1 MSASDEIKD
10 AIVDYYDM
18 TGVKGSKASD
28 WKRVDKRTLPSG
40 ESFRMFENKKLKR
53 AVFTIGDDEEVA
65 ILESDDI
72 IYGMS
77 PADPMMVNQYG
88 AGNYVISFETKDRFF
103 RQGHIY
109 DQHQEGIL
117 RDLFNLPANINEDS
131 ENMFSYQASDYSDL
145 TIHMVLKK
153 LGFQYSRELSDFL
166 TNHIAPPQR
175 SAAQARNAS
184 PMLPPFL
191 NPNYSAPLA
200 PASTPAPA
208 PTPSSKAVRP
218 VNKMPGQVF
227 AAQQAQAASN
237 QRAMMA
243 QIGQMAAQLGAT
255 GGVQIGNVHIPAAPI
270 GNMQPLVGPGSAPPL
285 PPSGMFNA
293 PGMAAAMPMM
303 AAQWPELANLQPAV
317 QAAFITQRMQNL
329 QGLDQADPS
338 WIDKDDLEKLFFRHR
353 GQQFT
358 IQIERSNV
366 IWMIYEVADQGG
378 YVLEDLFLEPNE
390 ELHEIMD
397 SWGILDQMDY
407 DEHEL
412 EIIDD
417 RQAYPTPYDL
427 PVPAYQPQA
436 FTPPPPPQQPRAPM
450 VGPAA
455 MNARAGSF
463 TPVQAQAP
471 AAVAP
476 PAPPPGNA
484 SAMIRNDAG
493 DKWPEFCKEVWD
505 TYEANKSNLPLDLT
519 WYDRYRDREAQIT
532 GLGYE
537 FQLVEYNGVRV
548 LMGYLGRNGEIIENI
563 DLPSAVLDEL
573 LKEWGGEWNIDDAT
587 QLIYKRKGVDE
598 HGFSFSAQ
606 DLWEEVK
613 PFLDSEGWKEA
624 Q

>member
-1 MSASDEIKD
+1 MSASDVIKD
-10 AIVDYYDM
+10 VIVDYYDM
-18 TGVKGSKASD
+18 TGIKGSKASD
-28 WKRVDKRTLPSG
+28 WKRTDKRTLPTG
-40 ESFRMFENKKLKR
+40 EEFRAFHNKKLNR
-53 AVFTIGDDEEVA
+53 TVYTIGDEEDA
-65 ILESDDI
+65 EDGDLTIAEQDQW
-72 IYGMS
+72 IYGFNN
-77 PADPMMVNQYG
+77 AEDFGDIGDVF
-88 AGNYVISFETKDRFF
+88 VLSFENQDRFL
-103 RQGHIY
+103 RTGYLY
-109 DQHQEGIL
+109 DQHQGWML
-117 RDLFNLPANINEDS
+117 DTLFGLPRDKFDEIS
-131 ENMFSYQASDYSDL
+131 ENQFVVNKTDYNEL
-145 TIHMVLKK
+145 TIHMALKK
-153 LGFQYSRELSDFL
+153 LGFKFSNELTDWLVKHNKPTTAATGPDLGAMQPYFL
-166 TNHIAPPQR
+166 H
-175 SAAQARNAS
+175 
-184 PMLPPFL
+184 
-191 NPNYSAPLA
+191 PNYSGQLM
-200 PASTPAPA
+200 PASAPA
-208 PTPSSKAVRP
+208 PVPTLAPSPTLSSKAVRP

-227 AAQQAQAASN
+227 AKNQAQQMSQ
-237 QRAMMA
+237 QQAMMA

-255 GGVQIGNVHIPAAPI
+255 GGVQIGNIHIPAAPL
-270 GNMQPLVGPGSAPPL
+270 GNM
-285 PPSGMFNA
+285 PSLA
-293 PGMAAAMPMM
+293 HPAASNY
-303 AAQWPELANLQPAV
+303 PELVNLQPAV
-317 QAAFITQRMQNL
+317 QQAFIAQRLQQL

-338 WIDKDDLEKLFFRHR
+338 WIDKDDLEKLFLRHR

-366 IWMIYEVADQGG
+366 IWMIYEEADQGG

-436 FTPPPPPQQPRAPM
+436 FTPPPPPPQQPRTPM

-484 SAMIRNDAG
+484 SAAIRNDAG
-493 DKWPEFCKEVWD
+493 DKWPEFCKEVWE
-505 TYEANKSNLPLDLT
+505 TYEANKGNLPLDLT

-548 LMGYLGRNGEIIENI
+548 LMGYLDRNGAIIENI
-563 DLPSAVLDEL
+563 DLPSAVLEEL
-573 LKEWGGEWNIDDAT
+573 LKEWGGEWNIDDVT
-587 QLIYKRKGVDE
+587 QLIHKRKGVDE